1 MSTTMVPYCP
11 FSDNSV
17 LWQNH
22 FSPGSH
28 FWPDELPCH
37 FKMKNCNAIL
47 IASSPTRKKFHFPV
61 GVIKSTHTEYW
72 INGAQIIRTISRV
85 EFIQFPIHF
94 SYIFNHFSS
103 TFDVDKKWIIQDFFP
118 LQVASCDRHLNP
130 IHHKQT
136 RVMLFFFEATIQ
148 LQWGLAKYDRLFN
161 SVLWHTL

>member
-11 FSDNSV
+11 FSDTIVCYDRIISLQGAIFDQTNY
-17 LWQNH
+17 
-22 FSPGSH
+22 
-28 FWPDELPCH
+28 PCH

-47 IASSPTRKKFHFPV
+47 IASFPTRKKFHFPV

-103 TFDVDKKWIIQDFFP
+103 TFDVDKKWIIQDFLFH
-118 LQVASCDRHLNP
+118 CRWHLA
-130 IHHKQT
+130 I
-136 RVMLFFFEATIQ
+136 VI
-148 LQWGLAKYDRLFN
+148 
-161 SVLWHTL
+161 

>member
-47 IASSPTRKKFHFPV
+47 IASFPTRKKFHFPV

-103 TFDVDKKWIIQDFFP
+103 TFDVDKKWIIQDFFFIAGGILRSSSKP
-118 LQVASCDRHLNP
+118 YTSQADTCYALFLWSHNSTTVWASKIWP
-130 IHHKQT
+130 FVQ
-136 RVMLFFFEATIQ
+136 
-148 LQWGLAKYDRLFN
+148 
-161 SVLWHTL
+161 